1 MIQPA
6 GHHLAEFNFGTLRYD
21 WDEPRLGDFVAG
33 LDLVNGIAAA
43 APGFVWRM
51 DDAAM
56 GAAQAATGNP
66 RLASTLSVWQD
77 VASLEHFV
85 WATLHRQF
93 YGRKAE
99 WYDGAG
105 NGNLVLWWVPIGHRP
120 GFAEGMARWTLLQAQ
135 GDGDRAFGL
144 TYLTEARLW
153 RERACA
159 PVAGR

>member
-21 WDEPRLGDFVAG
+21 WDDPRLADFVAG

-43 APGFVWRM
+43 SPGFVWRM
-51 DDAAM
+51 DDEAM
-56 GAAQAATGNP
+56 GVAQAATGNL

-77 VASLEHFV
+77 AASLEHFV

-93 YGRKAE
+93 YGRKAD

-105 NGNLVLWWVPIGHRP
+105 NGNLVLWWVPHGHRP
-120 GFAEGMARWTLLQAQ
+120 GFAEGVARWTLWQGQ
-135 GDGDRAFGL
+135 GDGDQAFGWAHL
-144 TYLTEARLW
+144 AQARLW

-159 PVAGR
+159 GT